1 MYWLKIPRA
10 LTIQPDMIAMYIKM
24 RLIKKLLLRVLTV
37 LVIIIL
43 TQSAV
48 ISISISRDN
57 NPLRPPETD
66 SPRQTMSAFMDNMNK
81 AYTLIKEAEKQ
92 SKKEGGLWHSPA
104 VKKKGKQAELAL
116 NRAIEALNL
125 VDIAPINRQDFGT
138 ESALMLKE
146 ILDRLKLPKPDDI
159 PGKEDDVVSQS
170 LTPPLRRWEV
180 PGSEIAVVSQSLKPP
195 LTRWEVPG
203 SEIAIELVEE
213 GFNVN
218 EYLFT
223 PETVKR
229 IREFY
234 ESIKEYDYNKSNSW
248 EISDGFYRG
257 YITTPG
263 YLLPPKWSR
272 WLPKRKYAVLLYDQT
287 LWQWFSLAIMTLVVF
302 TIIFGVKFLLKRY
315 IKTAN
320 SYKKVWLGL
329 FIPVL
334 TLWMTYFWE
343 FTINKYI
350 NITGAV
356 LENLLK
362 LSTIVEGGVWAWLAF
377 MVFNVIGWT
386 IISNMPQEK
395 TSLEA
400 VIVRNGVRLLGVLA
414 GLTVFYTT
422 SKEIGI
428 AAEPIIASFGI
439 SGIAIGLGVK
449 PYIENLVGGL
459 TLFLNRPIKIGDFC
473 ELGGV
478 IGTVEDIGLRSTLI
492 RTPDRKLIYVPNT
505 VVSTS
510 QIVNHSQRDKYSF
523 ERTLSLSY
531 DSAHEELG
539 ETMENLRN
547 ILAQHPKLSE
557 ERISIGSLSHE
568 IIDVDIFAYILT
580 RDVTQSLLI
589 QEEILLKISQTLD
602 MTGAKVVAL
611 TVSNTIESSSTS
623 TIDNSSS
630 FDTEM

>member
-1 MYWLKIPRA
+1 
-10 LTIQPDMIAMYIKM
+10 M

-92 SKKEGGLWHSPA
+92 SEEKGGLLWHSPE
-104 VKKKGKQAELAL
+104 VKKKGKQAQLAL
-116 NRAIEALNL
+116 NRAIDALNL
-125 VDIAPINRQDFGT
+125 VDIPPINRQDFGT
-138 ESALMLKE
+138 EYALMLKE
-146 ILDRLKLPKPDDI
+146 ILDRLELPKPDEI
-159 PGKEDDVVSQS
+159 PDEKVVPQS
-170 LTPPLRRWEV
+170 LTRPR
-180 PGSEIAVVSQSLKPP
+180 
-195 LTRWEVPG
+195 TRWEVPG

-234 ESIKEYDYNKSNSW
+234 ESIKGYEYNKSNYW
-248 EISDGFYRG
+248 KISRGFYRG

-272 WLPKRKYAVLLYDQT
+272 WLPRGRYAVLLYDQT

-302 TIIFGVKFLLKRY
+302 ATIFGVEFLLKRY

-329 FIPVL
+329 FIPAL
-334 TLWMTYFWE
+334 TLWMTNFWE
-343 FTINKYI
+343 FIIDEHI

-362 LSTIVEGGVWAWLAF
+362 LSTIVEGGVWAWFAF
-377 MVFNVIGWT
+377 MVLNAIGWT
-386 IISNMPQEK
+386 IISNMPQGN

-400 VIVRNGVRLLGVLA
+400 VIVRNGFRLLGVLT

-523 ERTLSLSY
+523 KRTLSLSY

-557 ERISIGSLSHE
+557 ERISLGSLSHE

-580 RDVTQSLLI
+580 RDVAQSLLI
-589 QEEILLKISQTLD
+589 QEEILLKISHLLD
-602 MTGAKVVAL
+602 ITGAKVVAL
-611 TVSNTIESSSTS
+611 TVSNTIEYSHTS